1 MDVFFV
7 EVPCRIELQYPVLQ
21 TGASPLGQGT
31 LSGCKGSAFY
41 LPCKIFSLFFKIL
54 VIQSSQRQSKYLLL
68 RQLAPS
74 SGMVM
79 RVHQQ
84 FSLCEHSNV
93 LLHSGQVFCIVFNF
107 IIQKNRLPIG
117 NLSISFQTA
126 IIPLKLRLLG
136 MHLRKYRKRCIRL
149 RRLHK
154 EFLL

>member
-1 MDVFFV
+1 MIKRRFSPLLFVISSSYNEKRHPIWMSFFV

-41 LPCKIFSLFFKIL
+41 LPCKIFSLFFRIL
-54 VIQSSQRQSKYLLL
+54 VIQSSQRQSKYLPL
-68 RQLAPS
+68 RQLATS

-93 LLHSGQVFCIVFNF
+93 LLHSGQVFCI
-107 IIQKNRLPIG
+107 ILEILCYIRP
-117 NLSISFQTA
+117 LSVVEGKGS
-126 IIPLKLRLLG
+126 
-136 MHLRKYRKRCIRL
+136 
-149 RRLHK
+149 
-154 EFLL
+154 